1 MKQLLYCLYISV
13 FCCFYSCQRESVAE
27 YRMEQVDS
35 IHISYYGNRLNSYVC
50 IDNQE
55 DIDSLCDII
64 YNSTTKYVSQFYPNM
79 EISLY
84 GNNQKQVFGV
94 SKEYLKGHF
103 GAKSIYNL
111 EEILKRIYNAHRG
124 TVPLCSQG
132 DSPLVSTLCYI
143 LLTHLFY

>member
-1 MKQLLYCLYISV
+1 
-13 FCCFYSCQRESVAE
+13 
-27 YRMEQVDS
+27 MEQVDS

-55 DIDSLCDII
+55 EIDSLCDII
-64 YNSTTKYVSQFYPNM
+64 YNSTTKYESQFYPNM

-103 GAKSIYNL
+103 SAKSIYNL
-111 EEILKRIYNAHRG
+111 EEILKRIYNEKESKG
-124 TVPLCSQG
+124 TESQ
-132 DSPLVSTLCYI
+132 
-143 LLTHLFY
+143 

>member
-50 IDNQE
+50 
-55 DIDSLCDII
+55 
-64 YNSTTKYVSQFYPNM
+64 
-79 EISLY
+79 
-84 GNNQKQVFGV
+84 NNQKQVFGV

-111 EEILKRIYNAHRG
+111 EEILKRIYNEKESKG
-124 TVPLCSQG
+124 TESQ
-132 DSPLVSTLCYI
+132 
-143 LLTHLFY
+143 

>member
-1 MKQLLYCLYISV
+1 MVKNKLLLSHFNQLSIMKQLLYCLYISV

-55 DIDSLCDII
+55 DIDSICDII

-111 EEILKRIYNAHRG
+111 EEILKRIYNEKESKG
-124 TVPLCSQG
+124 TESQ
-132 DSPLVSTLCYI
+132 
-143 LLTHLFY
+143 